1 MSSKK
6 ALPETLIEAI
16 RYFSDLDVCTDFV
29 AKLRWPAGPVC
40 PRCEGR
46 EHSYISTRRLWKCKG
61 CKKQFS
67 VKLGTIFEDSPLGL
81 DKWLPAVWLVANSK
95 NGISSHELA
104 RSLER
109 VGEVD
114 TPARRALFVAVHLL
128 PLATGA
134 VLLGLALDRP
144 RPAGIMAVAAGLVGC
159 VTAVVGWRAGVRT
172 PVLSVAFSAG
182 LAASS
187 SGWMMATSREPGRDT

>member
-1 MSSKK
+1 
-6 ALPETLIEAI
+6 
-16 RYFSDLDVCTDFV
+16 V
-29 AKLRWPAGPVC
+29 AGCAGLVLVLRFGVWARSGSV
-40 PRCEGR
+40 GR
-46 EHSYISTRRLWKCKG
+46 RGY
-61 CKKQFS
+61 
-67 VKLGTIFEDSPLGL
+67 
-81 DKWLPAVWLVANSK
+81 
-95 NGISSHELA
+95 ELA

-128 PLATGA
+128 PLAAGL

-144 RPAGIMAVAAGLVGC
+144 RPAGIVAIAAGLVGC

-172 PVLSVAFSAG
+172 PVLILTFSAG

-187 SGWMMATSREPGRDT
+187 SGWMMATTREPGRIR